1 MSNLPNFHS
10 SSGVDVI
17 RAHILF
23 PTDGQGTANA
33 FVELYFDGHL
43 MMMSNLNAFTFWVSS
58 STSEIHLDFTISLL
72 KLIVTTDLLMAVP
85 SLARYLSQLPL
96 LFLILMMLFFTSPM
110 ENRGISSPVR
120 GEIGLKVYIPNE
132 ASLKSYA
139 AAPTHPDNLDPTQ
152 PTSTY

>member
-23 PTDGQGTANA
+23 PTDGQGTAKA
-33 FVELYFDGHL
+33 FVLSL
-43 MMMSNLNAFTFWVSS
+43 SS
-58 STSEIHLDFTISLL
+58 Y
-72 KLIVTTDLLMAVP
+72 P
-85 SLARYLSQLPL
+85 SRLHYLALEAQAYSHNRPTYGRS
-96 LFLILMMLFFTSPM
+96 FRSK
-110 ENRGISSPVR
+110 NRGISSPVR

-139 AAPTHPDNLDPTQ
+139 AAPTHPDNLDPAQ

>member
-1 MSNLPNFHS
+1 
-10 SSGVDVI
+10 
-17 RAHILF
+17 
-23 PTDGQGTANA
+23 
-33 FVELYFDGHL
+33 
-43 MMMSNLNAFTFWVSS
+43 
-58 STSEIHLDFTISLL
+58 
-72 KLIVTTDLLMAVP
+72 MAVP
-85 SLARYLSQLPL
+85 SVARYLSQLPL

-139 AAPTHPDNLDPTQ
+139 AAPTHPDNLDPAQ